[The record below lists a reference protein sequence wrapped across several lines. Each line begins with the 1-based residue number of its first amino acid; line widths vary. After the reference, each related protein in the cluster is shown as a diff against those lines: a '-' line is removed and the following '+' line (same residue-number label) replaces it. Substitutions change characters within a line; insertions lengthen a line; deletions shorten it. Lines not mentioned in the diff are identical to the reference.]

1 MASQVVGVSKS
12 RTKTAEASSLDVYE
26 AKTKRSR
33 KMYLEAR
40 KVLAGGQSH
49 NARFFEPYPFYAS
62 RAKGKYIWDVDNNRY
77 VDYWMGHTA
86 LILGHSPTVVSEVLA
101 SQIRNGLLFGSPN
114 KYAVELAE
122 LVSSCVPCAES
133 IRFCTSGAEA
143 TMYAVRLARAY
154 TKRKQIVKMAGGWHG
169 YNSALSVGVS
179 FPYEVPESA
188 GLDPS
193 DEHLVRL
200 ARFNDVDSTSKLL
213 SRDSSDVAAVIL
225 EPLMGAGGVLPADLE
240 YLKALRE
247 QCDKIGALLIFD
259 EIITG
264 FRLALGGAQEYYGVQ
279 PDLCTLGKILG
290 GGLPASA
297 VAGRR
302 EILDLVDMTAHRPKQ
317 ERCWI
322 GGGTFSEQALAMRAG
337 IATLDHLRKRKNAIY
352 PAIGKLGYQIRKEVD
367 KTFAEHNIASKSTG
381 AGSLFATHF
390 LKRDQNDIRSPQ
402 DVVSSD
408 EAMTKKYYFSLIS
421 NHGIFY
427 LPGHVG
433 AISTCHSNSDVDHYV
448 RSTEIVADRLDSDR
462 SNSKA

>member
-1 MASQVVGVSKS
+1 MASQVVRVPKS
-12 RTKTAEASSLDVYE
+12 RTRTSQASSVDEYE
-26 AKTKRSR
+26 AKTRRSK
-33 KMYLEAR
+33 KMYLDAR

-86 LILGHSPTVVSEVLA
+86 LILGHSPRVVSEVLA
-101 SQIRNGLLFGSPN
+101 KQIRDGLLFGTAN

-133 IRFCTSGAEA
+133 IRFCTTGAEA
-143 TMYAVRLARAY
+143 TMYAVRLARAH

-169 YNSALSVGVS
+169 YNSSLSVGVS

-193 DEHLVRL
+193 DEHLIRL
-200 ARFNDVDSTSKLL
+200 ARFNDIDSTIKLL
-213 SRDSSDVAAVIL
+213 STDSSDIAAVIL
-225 EPLMGAGGVLPADLE
+225 EPMMGAGGVLPADVE

-247 QCDKIGALLIFD
+247 QCDRIGALLIFD

-264 FRLALGGAQEYYGVQ
+264 FRLALGGAQEYYGIE

-297 VAGRR
+297 VAGKS
-302 EILDLVDMTAHRPKQ
+302 EILQLVDMTAHRPKQ

-322 GGGTFSEQALAMRAG
+322 GGGTFSEQALSMRAG
-337 IATLDHLRKRKNAIY
+337 IATLDYLRKRKNTIY
-352 PAIGKLGYQIRKEVD
+352 PSIGKLGDQLRKEID
-367 KTFAEHNIASKSTG
+367 KKFAEHGIASRSTG

-390 LKRDQNDIRSPQ
+390 LKRGQNDIRSPQ
-402 DVVSSD
+402 DVISSD
-408 EAMTKKYYFSLIS
+408 EMMTKRYYFSLIS
-421 NHGIFY
+421 NHGIFF
-427 LPGHVG
+427 LPGHIG
-433 AISTCHSNSDVDHYV
+433 AVSTCHTKSDVDYYV
-448 RSTEIVADRLDSDR
+448 KSTEIVADRLNSER
-462 SNSKA
+462 SESNV